1 MDATVTHD
9 NHDDREKSGT
19 GKGYAIGIE
28 RIHRMLPH
36 RYPMLMIDRIAEMVL
51 DHSAIG
57 IKNVTMNE
65 SYFQGHFPGH
75 PVVPG
80 VMIIESMAQTAS
92 MLVLETLGEA
102 SNGKVVYFMFIE
114 NAKFRRPVT
123 PGDQMRI
130 HVIKQ
135 RRRGAAWKFNAV
147 ATVDGVVAAEAT
159 YAAMIIDPTEL
170 RSRKN

>member
-1 MDATVTHD
+1 MDVTVTR
-9 NHDDREKSGT
+9 NHDDRRENGA
-19 GKGYAIGIE
+19 GKGYPIGIE
-28 RIHRMLPH
+28 RIQRMLPH
-36 RYPMLMIDRIAEMVL
+36 RYPMLMIDRIAELVL
-51 DHSAIG
+51 DQSAVG

-92 MLVLETLGEA
+92 MVVLETLGEA

-114 NAKFRRPVT
+114 NAKFRRPVG

-130 HVIKQ
+130 EVVKQ
-135 RRRGAAWKFNAV
+135 RRRGNIWKFNAV
-147 ATVDGVVAAEAT
+147 ATVDHAVAAEAT
-159 YAAMIIDPTEL
+159 FAAMIVDPSEL
-170 RSRKN
+170 PSRKE

>member
-1 MDATVTHD
+1 MDATVM
-9 NHDDREKSGT
+9 DRQNEHGER
-19 GKGYAIGIE
+19 GAAKGYAIGIE
-28 RIHRMLPH
+28 RIQQMLPH
-36 RYPMLMIDRIAEMVL
+36 RFPMLMIDRIAELVP

-65 SYFQGHFPGH
+65 SYFQGHFPNH

-102 SNGKVVYFMFIE
+102 SNGKVVYFMFID

-123 PGDQMRI
+123 PGDQMQI
-130 HVIKQ
+130 HVLKQ
-135 RRRGAAWKFNAV
+135 RRRGNVWKFSGV
-147 ATVDGVVAAEAT
+147 ATVDGVVVAEAT
-159 YAAMIIDPTEL
+159 YAAMIVKPTEL
-170 RSRKN
+170 PSHSE